1 MFKRIIVII
10 MDSVGIGALPD
21 AQEYG
26 DIGTNTL
33 GNIARL
39 QGGLF
44 LPTLEKLGLG
54 CIEIIEGVNQI
65 KNPLASF
72 GKMAEISKA
81 KDTTSGHWE
90 MAGCPV
96 FTPFPVYP
104 DGFPQEVIEKFIQ
117 YTGRKV
123 LGNKPASGT
132 AIIAELGE
140 EHMQTGQPIVYT
152 SADSV
157 FQIAAHEQI
166 IPLDELYNI
175 CRITREKVCVGE
187 HAVGRVIA
195 RPFIGTPGS
204 FTRTANRHDYSLEP
218 IETTILDIMKA
229 ASYITIGVGK
239 ISDIFA
245 GKGLAESFT
254 TKSNDHGMEII
265 IKLIN
270 QVEQPGL
277 IMANLV
283 EFDSVYGHRN
293 DIVGY
298 AKALERLD
306 GQLAILLSQLKPT
319 DLLIITADHGCDP
332 TVQGTDHTREY
343 VPLLVY
349 HSDTNKAVY
358 GNNLSIRKTFADVA
372 ATVAENFNLESLK
385 YGQSFLKE
393 V

>member
-1 MFKRIIVII
+1 MFTRVIIVIL
-10 MDSVGIGALPD
+10 DSVGIGALPD
-21 AQEYG
+21 ATEYG
-26 DIGTNTL
+26 DIGANTL
-33 GNIARL
+33 GNIARS

-54 CIEIIEGVNQI
+54 CINYIEGVKPI
-65 KNPLASF
+65 PNPLASF

-104 DGFPQEVIEKFIQ
+104 DGFPADVIEKFVH
-117 YTGRKV
+117 YTGRKL

-132 AIIAELGE
+132 AIIEELGE
-140 EHMQTGQPIVYT
+140 EHMRTGQPIVYT

-157 FQIAAHEQI
+157 FQIAAHEKI
-166 IPLDELYNI
+166 IPLDDLYSL
-175 CRITREKVCVGE
+175 CRIVRDKVCIGK

-195 RPFIGTPGS
+195 RPFIGDPGN
-204 FTRTANRHDYSLEP
+204 FARTANRHDYSLEP
-218 IETTILDIMKA
+218 LSPTILDVMKDA
-229 ASYITIGVGK
+229 GYMTIGVGK

-245 GKGLAESFT
+245 GRGLTDSFA

-265 IKLIN
+265 LKLVN
-270 QVEQPGL
+270 QKNNSGI

-283 EFDSVYGHRN
+283 EFDSIYGHRN
-293 DIVGY
+293 DVSGY

-306 GQLAILLSQLKPT
+306 GQLALLLPQIKTS

-332 TVQGTDHTREY
+332 TTSGTDHTREY
-343 VPLLVY
+343 VPLLIY
-349 HSDTNKAVY
+349 HHNNDAAF
-358 GNNLSIRKTFADVA
+358 GNNLGIRDTFADIA
-372 ATVAENFNLESLK
+372 ATVMENFNLTPLAFGK
-385 YGQSFLKE
+385 SFLKE
-393 V
+393 A